1 MRAFPFAVGLLIGA
15 LLSISAAA
23 ESKATATEKITIA
36 QLDQTLAAAHD
47 KADGDIA
54 QRLSTC
60 ELTERLSMARLA
72 QLIAVL
78 PGEKSRQA
86 LLLLA
91 DKSAFL
97 EVPASD
103 IPGDPTP
110 DSATTRQML
119 VQIVNYVNTTLRQ
132 LPNLIA
138 SRETTA
144 FEDRPQEDQLQST
157 GVVSLSRDAA
167 KGSGPKRGHRNRLWS
182 C

>member
-36 QLDQTLAAAHD
+36 QLDQTLAAHD

-60 ELTERLSMARLA
+60 ELTERLSTARLA

-119 VQIVNYVNTTLRQ
+119 VQIVNYVNARKRNTVYVDPAVFNVQTTTK
-132 LPNLIA
+132 I
-138 SRETTA
+138 E
-144 FEDRPQEDQLQST
+144 F
-157 GVVSLSRDAA
+157 V
-167 KGSGPKRGHRNRLWS
+167 
-182 C
+182 